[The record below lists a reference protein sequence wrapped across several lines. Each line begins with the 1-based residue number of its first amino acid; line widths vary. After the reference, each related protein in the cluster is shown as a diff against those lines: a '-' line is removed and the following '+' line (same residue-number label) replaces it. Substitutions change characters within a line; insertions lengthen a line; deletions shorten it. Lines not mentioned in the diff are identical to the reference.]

1 MSVKE
6 FVKQENMFTVVCNA
20 KGKAIK
26 LEKAQKDIK
35 LKDKKILGTDI
46 YPTETGKMMYVWID

>member
-6 FVKQENMFTVVCNA
+6 FIKQKNMFTVVCNA
-20 KGKAIK
+20 KGKAMI